1 MLQKSNYPVF
11 PENFVW
17 GVATSAYQI
26 EGAAEEDGRA
36 PSIWDSFCRQQ
47 GVIADQSS
55 GAMACDHYHRLEA
68 DLDLMNSLGI
78 DAYRFSISWSRV
90 QPLGRGEW
98 NPAGLAFYQ
107 RLLDG
112 LAARN
117 MKAYLTLNHWDLPQ
131 ALQDRGGWANR
142 DTVYDFVEYARG
154 IAIHFGAQVAS
165 ITTHNEP
172 WVVAFLG
179 HEAGIFAPGLKCR
192 KTAMQV
198 SHHLLLSHGL
208 TLQALR
214 QLGVEAELGIVLNQA
229 PVHAASTSSADVA
242 KAKLED
248 GLLVRW
254 YMDPLLRGSY
264 PEDIV
269 AHLGEDMP
277 DIEPGDMQAIA
288 TRCDFIG
295 INYYTRNMASA
306 NPEWKAPVGALG
318 STAMDWE
325 VYPQGLTE
333 LLLRLQRDYVLPPLL
348 ITENGAAFDD
358 SVSLDPHGGKHVHD
372 ARRTEYLRLHIEA
385 LAAAMA
391 AGVDVRGYFAWS
403 LFDNFE
409 WAFGYSKRFGL
420 VYVDY
425 ATQQRIVKDSALWYR
440 NFLASRSRRLAA

>member
-1 MLQKSNYPVF
+1 MLKKTNYPVF
-11 PENFVW
+11 PEGFVW

-26 EGAAEEDGRA
+26 EGAAQEDGRG
-36 PSIWDSFCRQQ
+36 PSIWDSFCQRT
-47 GVIADQSS
+47 GVIADHSS
-55 GAMACDHYHRLEA
+55 GAIACDHYHRLEA
-68 DLDLMNSLGI
+68 DLDLMASLGI
-78 DAYRFSISWSRV
+78 DAYRFSVSWSRV

-131 ALQDRGGWANR
+131 ALQDQGGWAKR
-142 DTVYDFVEYARG
+142 DTVHAFVDYARG
-154 IAIHFGAQVAS
+154 IGQHFGAQVVS

-179 HEAGIFAPGLKCR
+179 HEAGIFAPGLQCR
-192 KTAMQV
+192 KTAIQV

-208 TLQALR
+208 ALQALR
-214 QLGVEAELGIVLNQA
+214 LLGVEAELGIVLNQA
-229 PVHAASTSSADVA
+229 PVQPASTSSADSA

-254 YMDPLLRGSY
+254 YMDPLLRGAY
-264 PEDIV
+264 PEDIL
-269 AHLGEDMP
+269 AHLGEDRP
-277 DIEPGDMQAIA
+277 QIVPGDMAVIA
-288 TRCDFIG
+288 TPLDFIG
-295 INYYTRNMASA
+295 INYYTRNLASA
-306 NPEWKAPVGALG
+306 NPDWQAPVGALG
-318 STAMDWE
+318 STAMGWE

-333 LLLRLQRDYVLPPLL
+333 LLLRLARDYVLPPLL

-358 SVSLDPHGGKHVHD
+358 CVSQDPQGAKHVHD
-372 ARRTEYLRLHIEA
+372 ARRTQYLRLHIEA
-385 LAAAMA
+385 LADAMA

-409 WAFGYSKRFGL
+409 WAFGYGKRFGL

-425 ATQQRIVKDSALWYR
+425 ANQQRIVKDSARWYR
-440 NFLASRSRRLAA
+440 HFLASRTRQLAA

>member
-1 MLQKSNYPVF
+1 MLQKSNDSIF

-26 EGAAEEDGRA
+26 EGATQEGGRA
-36 PSIWDSFCRQQ
+36 PSIWDNFCRQP
-47 GVIADQSS
+47 GAIADQSS
-55 GAMACDHYHRLEA
+55 GDIACDHYHRLDA
-68 DLDLMNSLGI
+68 DLDLMASLGV

-90 QPLGRGEW
+90 QPLGQGEW
-98 NPAGLAFYQ
+98 NAAGLEFYQ

-112 LAARN
+112 VAARN

-131 ALQDRGGWANR
+131 ALQESGGWANR
-142 DTVYDFVEYARG
+142 ATVYAFVDYARG
-154 IAIHFGAQVAS
+154 IARHFGTQVVS

-172 WVVAFLG
+172 WVVATLG
-179 HEAGIFAPGLKCR
+179 NELGIFAPGLKCR

-198 SHHLLLSHGL
+198 SHHLLLGHGL
-208 TLQALR
+208 CLQALR
-214 QLGVEAELGIVLNQA
+214 QLGVKAELGIVLNQS
-229 PVHAASTSSADVA
+229 PIEPASASQADID

-254 YMDPLLRGSY
+254 YMDPLLRGAY
-264 PEDIV
+264 PEDV
-269 AHLGEDMP
+269 VQHLGADMP
-277 DIEPGDMQAIA
+277 EIAPGDMAAIA
-288 TRCDFIG
+288 TPLDFIG
-295 INYYTRNMASA
+295 INYYTRNLASA
-306 NPEWKAPVGALG
+306 DPDWRAPPGPLG
-318 STAMDWE
+318 VTAMDWE

-358 SVSLDPHGGKHVHD
+358 QVSLDPLGGKRVHD
-372 ARRTEYLRLHIEA
+372 ARRTEYLRLYIEA
-385 LAAAMA
+385 VADAMA

-425 ATQQRIVKDSALWYR
+425 ANQERIVKDSAIWYC
-440 NFLASRSRRLAA
+440 NFLARREHKLAA